1 MIFCK
6 DSRQSQQQQKEKNN
20 NFSPSPQQ
28 QFSPKFSD
36 KKQSSPSSAAIGR
49 HTAVPVLP
57 PSTLLS
63 NGPKPRLCLLIKGSP
78 SQEFGFSLH
87 AEGNG
92 HFIGAVDSDGIA
104 ERAGLVT
111 GQRIVGVN
119 GHLVYP
125 NTSHMDIVQIIQR
138 EPLRTE
144 LLVASEQV
152 DRFYKEYGLAFS
164 YDYVQFYDPVVMRN
178 GNGKP
183 PQLGGAAAVRP
194 KQSPNAVKN
203 QNYEKGKAVQR
214 SRSGSRS
221 VERNP
226 SNKNNG
232 HAIRGRGQ
240 SLGKRPPTPSTTYL
254 NGHAIRGRGQSL
266 GKRPPTPSTTY
277 LSSSEQINGHV
288 AVQIEK
294 RSDNMTSIEIGEKHV
309 IADGPV
315 YSTDSSVKPPHPV
328 AAPRTTPRP
337 ERRYSPPQPLEIY
350 HPSQLQQYDPSPLSL
365 QSDSTQS
372 RTSLYKSRDS
382 EKSIFALNA
391 KEARQLICYRKKD
404 PRLAEQM
411 SLEEKHRLIME
422 L

>member
-1 MIFCK
+1 MKEKLYSKPLDESHRMSSKLNIPCYFSNSFLLFLQKFFLNFILFLFIFK
-6 DSRQSQQQQKEKNN
+6 RSESQQQQKEKNN

-28 QFSPKFSD
+28 QLSPKFSD
-36 KKQSSPSSAAIGR
+36 KKQSSPTSAAIGR

-144 LLVASEQV
+144 LLVATEQV

-164 YDYVQFYDPVVMRN
+164 YEYVQFYDPIVMRN

-183 PQLGGAAAVRP
+183 PQLGGAAATRP

-203 QNYEKGKAVQR
+203 QNYEKGKTVQR

-226 SNKNNG
+226 SNKN
-232 HAIRGRGQ
+232 
-240 SLGKRPPTPSTTYL
+240 

-294 RSDNMTSIEIGEKHV
+294 RSDNMTSIEIGEIDDTEPTKTIDENSQHLFGV
-309 IADGPV
+309 GTPP
-315 YSTDSSVKPPHPV
+315 SSRCEEKLKNGHHSVKNGGGKITNGV
-328 AAPRTTPRP
+328 AGKTGRGVEHVENSVKIFKKFWDTN
-337 ERRYSPPQPLEIY
+337 
-350 HPSQLQQYDPSPLSL
+350 
-365 QSDSTQS
+365 
-372 RTSLYKSRDS
+372 YK
-382 EKSIFALNA
+382 L
-391 KEARQLICYRKKD
+391 
-404 PRLAEQM
+404 
-411 SLEEKHRLIME
+411 
-422 L
+422 

>member
-1 MIFCK
+1 
-6 DSRQSQQQQKEKNN
+6 
-20 NFSPSPQQ
+20 
-28 QFSPKFSD
+28 
-36 KKQSSPSSAAIGR
+36 
-49 HTAVPVLP
+49 
-57 PSTLLS
+57 
-63 NGPKPRLCLLIKGSP
+63 
-78 SQEFGFSLH
+78 
-87 AEGNG
+87 
-92 HFIGAVDSDGIA
+92 
-104 ERAGLVT
+104 
-111 GQRIVGVN
+111 
-119 GHLVYP
+119 
-125 NTSHMDIVQIIQR
+125 
-138 EPLRTE
+138 
-144 LLVASEQV
+144 
-152 DRFYKEYGLAFS
+152 
-164 YDYVQFYDPVVMRN
+164 MRN

-254 NGHAIRGRGQSL
+254 
-266 GKRPPTPSTTY
+266 
-277 LSSSEQINGHV
+277 SSSEQINGHV

-294 RSDNMTSIEIGEKHV
+294 RSDNMTSIEIGEIDDSEPTKIIDENSQHLFGVGTPPSSRCEEKLKNGHHSVKNGGGKITNGVAGKGGRGVEHVENSKHV

-315 YSTDSSVKPPHPV
+315 YSTDSSVKSPHPI

-337 ERRYSPPQPLEIY
+337 ERR
-350 HPSQLQQYDPSPLSL
+350 PLSL

-411 SLEEKHRLIME
+411 SL
-422 L
+422 

>member
-1 MIFCK
+1 M
-6 DSRQSQQQQKEKNN
+6 
-20 NFSPSPQQ
+20 
-28 QFSPKFSD
+28 
-36 KKQSSPSSAAIGR
+36 
-49 HTAVPVLP
+49 
-57 PSTLLS
+57 
-63 NGPKPRLCLLIKGSP
+63 SP

-183 PQLGGAAAVRP
+183 PQLGGAVAVRP
-194 KQSPNAVKN
+194 KQSPNAVKL
-203 QNYEKGKAVQR
+203 YLPLVTVPSGYKAGEHYP
-214 SRSGSRS
+214 SIKNSSFP
-221 VERNP
+221 P
-226 SNKNNG
+226 SNTDFPLSALKVNK
-232 HAIRGRGQ
+232 Q
-240 SLGKRPPTPSTTYL
+240 
-254 NGHAIRGRGQSL
+254 
-266 GKRPPTPSTTY
+266 
-277 LSSSEQINGHV
+277 SSSEQINGHV

-294 RSDNMTSIEIGEKHV
+294 RSDNMTSIEIGEIDDSEPTKIVDENSQHLFGVGTPPSSRCEEKLKNGHNSVKNGGGKITNGVAGKGGRGVKHV

-315 YSTDSSVKPPHPV
+315 YSTDSSVKSPHPI

-350 HPSQLQQYDPSPLSL
+350 HPSQLQQAKIFKYDPSPLSL